1 MGVRDVAD
9 SLWLRTL
16 EDGSCPTL
24 QVVRG
29 AHTFA
34 ALLERSMSAPRI
46 GQVRAADLLPDVL
59 RRAVLAATIAPPLV
73 LHGGEVRCLK
83 CQRTT
88 TRRLDRD
95 VGIHEECER

>member
-1 MGVRDVAD
+1 
-9 SLWLRTL
+9 
-16 EDGSCPTL
+16 
-24 QVVRG
+24 
-29 AHTFA
+29 
-34 ALLERSMSAPRI
+34 MSEPRI
-46 GQVRAADLLPDVL
+46 GRVRAADLLPGVL

-83 CQRTT
+83 CQQPT